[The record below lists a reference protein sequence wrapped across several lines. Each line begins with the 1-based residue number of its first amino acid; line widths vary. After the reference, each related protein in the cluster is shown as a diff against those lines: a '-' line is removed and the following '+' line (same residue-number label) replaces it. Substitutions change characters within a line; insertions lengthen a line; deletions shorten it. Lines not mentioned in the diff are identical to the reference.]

1 MNGRIQSRSF
11 LNEESTKVF
20 ITEVVVEDVRFYRL
34 KPRDSDGAFV
44 PPKPPDE
51 QEGLK
56 DFVLPEAEVQLPA
69 I

>member
-20 ITEVVVEDVRFYRL
+20 ITEVVVEDVRFYKL
-34 KPRDSDGAFV
+34 KPRDSDGAIV

-51 QEGLK
+51 QDGLK
-56 DFVLPEAEVQLPA
+56 DFVLPEVGVQLPVV
-69 I
+69 